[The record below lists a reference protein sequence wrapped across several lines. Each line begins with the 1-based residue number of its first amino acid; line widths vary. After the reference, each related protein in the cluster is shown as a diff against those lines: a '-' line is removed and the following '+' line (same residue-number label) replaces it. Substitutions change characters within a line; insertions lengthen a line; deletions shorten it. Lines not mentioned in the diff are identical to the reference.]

1 MCTAT
6 KCRLSGASCTP
17 SRCSELKPLTRM
29 GRVRVGGFFFLWRM
43 IMEILQWILIALC
56 LFGLLI
62 VLVSYDRH

>member
-1 MCTAT
+1 
-6 KCRLSGASCTP
+6 
-17 SRCSELKPLTRM
+17 M